1 MNLSEFI
8 SMYTMDFF
16 SLSKF
21 DFTRAKVYE
30 LINEV
35 KLIDE
40 IQFLQIENEKQMIE
54 ILTPKIGSSS

>member
-1 MNLSEFI
+1 
-8 SMYTMDFF
+8 MYTMDFF